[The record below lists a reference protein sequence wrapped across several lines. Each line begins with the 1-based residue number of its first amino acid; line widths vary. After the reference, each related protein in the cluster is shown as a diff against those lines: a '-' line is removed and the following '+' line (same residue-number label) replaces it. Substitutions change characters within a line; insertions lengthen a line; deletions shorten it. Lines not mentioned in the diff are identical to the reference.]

1 MHNEDDWK
9 RLRLDRRQQALT
21 GYLPTFTDTT
31 NPAIMTAAAR
41 SLYYFGF
48 YLILTGMTLTVAPN
62 LLLSLFGMP
71 ETSEIWIRVLGSV
84 VFTLGL
90 GYVVMAP
97 TNPRLFMT
105 FSVYAR
111 TYVFVIFTVFV
122 AVGWAPWQLILF
134 GVIDLAGAA
143 WTYAGLRKE

>member
-1 MHNEDDWK
+1 
-9 RLRLDRRQQALT
+9 
-21 GYLPTFTDTT
+21 
-31 NPAIMTAAAR
+31 MTAAAR

-111 TYVFVIFTVFV
+111 TYVFVIFTAFV
-122 AVGWAPWQLILF
+122 ALGWAPWQLILF

>member
-1 MHNEDDWK
+1 M
-9 RLRLDRRQQALT
+9 
-21 GYLPTFTDTT
+21 
-31 NPAIMTAAAR
+31 NPAAR

-48 YLILTGMTLTVAPN
+48 YLMATGITLTVIPN
-62 LLLSLFGMP
+62 VLLSLFGMP

-97 TNPRLFMT
+97 TNHRLFLT

-111 TYVFVIFTVFV
+111 TYVFVMFTTFV
-122 AVGWAPWQLILF
+122 VMGWAPWQLILF
-134 GVIDLAGAA
+134 GVVDLAGAA
-143 WTYAGLRKE
+143 WTYAGLKKSE